1 MDALAKKRITNQKK
15 KKKDS
20 NTWSGALNSGVCL
33 FILLLKHVLF

>member
-1 MDALAKKRITNQKK
+1 MDALAKKKNNKPK